1 MKTPHSENAINNN
14 EQVKSQSQ
22 KLLFNKQNNNI
33 KKNIRA
39 IIIYIV
45 AAIIFFTIKLN
56 HFPNFSPQAQS
67 ALAVFCTCS
76 FLWMCNILP
85 LAIPGLL
92 GIILLPLSG
101 AINVTNTYKE
111 FANSTVFFVLSAMV
125 LASPI
130 MRSGLSSRI
139 SVNLISKFGTSK
151 HKILLSIFF
160 LSSFSAFFISEHA
173 VAAMMFPIVLEIVN
187 STKAK
192 PGSRFAFACF
202 LAMGWGAMT
211 GGAATLL
218 GGARAPLA
226 LGILQESTTY
236 TISFIDWIKYTI
248 PIIICMLI
256 IGFVIIYLVSRKS
269 TVSVESARAQLN
281 IHKSSMGKL
290 TKREVKTIII
300 LLITIV
306 LWIIYGTQL
315 GLEIVGLFGV
325 LLAFVTRTTCWSE
338 VEEDVRWGII
348 IMYGS
353 AITLSAALQSTG
365 AAQGLVNLIINSGLD
380 SPKFIMGLMIILA
393 FVLTEVMSN
402 AASVAVLMP
411 IGIAL
416 ATQYHI
422 DPRAITIGIATA
434 AGLTFILPM
443 STCAM
448 AIMYSTEYVS
458 PFKTIRLGII
468 MKMLGLCILLII
480 IWNYWPSIG
489 LPVFNINK

>member
-1 MKTPHSENAINNN
+1 MKKTNPRISINKN
-14 EQVKSQSQ
+14 KKQ
-22 KLLFNKQNNNI
+22 KQFI
-33 KKNIRA
+33 KDIKA
-39 IIIYIV
+39 IIIYLI
-45 AAIIFFTIKLN
+45 AAGVFFVIKLN
-56 HFPNFSPQAQS
+56 HFPNFTPQAQS

-92 GIILLPLSG
+92 GLILLPLSG
-101 AINVTNTYKE
+101 ALHITNTYKD
-111 FANSTVFFVLSAMV
+111 FANSTVFFILSAMI

-151 HKILLSIFF
+151 HKILLSIFL
-160 LSSFSAFFISEHA
+160 LSAASAFVISEHA
-173 VAAMMFPIVLEIVN
+173 VAAMMFPIVLEVVN
-187 STKAK
+187 ATKAK

-202 LAMGWGAMT
+202 LSMGWGAMT

-226 LGILQESTTY
+226 LGILQDTTNY
-236 TISFIDWIKYTI
+236 SISFLEWIKFTI
-248 PIIICMLI
+248 PIIICMLAVGFLI
-256 IGFVIIYLVSRKS
+256 ISLVAKNS
-269 TVSVESARAQLN
+269 TISVESARSQLKL
-281 IHKSSMGKL
+281 HKSSMGKL
-290 TKREVKTIII
+290 SKREIKTIII
-300 LLITIV
+300 LLITII
-306 LWIIYGTQL
+306 LWALYGTRL
-315 GLEIVGLFGV
+315 GLEVVGLFGV
-325 LLAFVTRTTCWSE
+325 ILAFITRATCWSE

-353 AITLSAALQSTG
+353 AITLSAALQKTG
-365 AAQGLVNLIINSGLD
+365 AAQELVHLIINSGIN
-380 SPKFIMGLMIILA
+380 SPQLVLSFMIILA
-393 FVLTEVMSN
+393 FFLTEAMSN

-416 ATQYHI
+416 AQQFHI
-422 DPRAITIGIATA
+422 DPRAMTVGIATA

-458 PFKTIRLGII
+458 PMKTVRLGMLMKII
-468 MKMLGLCILLII
+468 GLCILLII
-480 IWNYWPSIG
+480 IWNYWPYIG
-489 LPVFNINK
+489 LPVFQAK